1 MNSVSKPSRTLATKI
16 PTKSPAKALIA
27 PPMRDGVSASC
38 VHLPALNSAMQG
50 GNQHLTI
57 IDFLIE
63 KFPQIPAEIWYT
75 RLAQQKIYQD
85 NGELVQR
92 DTPYQANHKIYYYRE
107 LAYETAIPFTETILF
122 QNEHLLVVDKPH
134 FVPVSPTGRFVKQS
148 VLVRLKQTLGNSQIT
163 PIHRLDRETAGVML
177 FSLQPAT
184 RHLYQNL
191 FQNREVTK
199 QYEAIAAYNPALMF
213 PRSHQSRLVKG
224 EPFFTMR
231 EIEGTANSLTRIE
244 LLEVKQQLAR
254 YRLHPV
260 SGKQHQLRVHMAALG
275 IPIVNDAFYPCVQ
288 PKDEADF
295 RAPLQLLAQQI
306 AFVDPITQQS
316 VLYKSQQHLNF

>member
-1 MNSVSKPSRTLATKI
+1 MNFASKASSKPATQ
-16 PTKSPAKALIA
+16 PLIA

-38 VHLPALNSAMQG
+38 VHLPALNPALQVSHQP
-50 GNQHLTI
+50 LTI

-63 KFPQIPAEIWYT
+63 KFPQISAEIWYT

-85 NGELVQR
+85 NGELVQP
-92 DTPYQANHKIYYYRE
+92 DTAYQPNRKIYYYRE
-107 LAYETAIPFTETILF
+107 LAYETPIPFTETILF

-177 FSLQPAT
+177 FSLQPDT

-191 FQNREVTK
+191 FQNREVSK
-199 QYEAIAAYNPALMF
+199 QYEAIAAYNPALAF
-213 PRSHQSRLVKG
+213 PRTHQSRLVKG
-224 EPFFTMR
+224 EPFFTMQ

-275 IPIVNDAFYPCVQ
+275 IPIMNDAFYPCIQ
-288 PKDEADF
+288 AKDDADF
-295 RAPLQLLAQQI
+295 SAPLQLLAQQI
-306 AFVDPITQQS
+306 AFVDPITQQA
-316 VLYKSQQHLNF
+316 VKYKSQQFLNF